1 MPNHLRLTCND
12 LYRAIGKKWH
22 EIISITSRCS
32 TIELS
37 SQLYFWSLRT
47 HLNLTHFHIFAN
59 FCWCSQMS
67 KFLRCASRKFFL
79 LMQISNLQISTKYCT
94 TLFLNSSEILLL
106 YDIKKSYVNAGLP
119 EINFLGL
126 FKCIHFFR
134 LVCWHYLM
142 KLSVPS
148 YKYNT
153 ECPNSNL

>member
-12 LYRAIGKKWH
+12 SYRAIGKKWH

-67 KFLRCASRKFFL
+67 KFLRCVSHKFFL

-94 TLFLNSSEILLL
+94 NLSLNSSEIRL
-106 YDIKKSYVNAGLP
+106 
-119 EINFLGL
+119 
-126 FKCIHFFR
+126 CIHFIF
-134 LVCWHYLM
+134 
-142 KLSVPS
+142 
-148 YKYNT
+148 T
-153 ECPNSNL
+153 NLNWGILYYIFKRELTVSLDNVSTQAGKNVYI